1 MVSLGEH
8 KQTSGELWRNKCYLS
23 QLQGKHLFFSIYSY
37 LVSESFISEKGPA
50 VSGEVARILNLLP
63 QAWFIADQEGSV
75 IQASASAF
83 DFGLIVLERIEE
95 ENTLSLIREV
105 LNTGAQ
111 LEREIEIAKT
121 RTHADQT
128 LLFRVTPIGNGA
140 VLVLIEDVTQERI
153 LDVIRRDFVANVSHE
168 LKTPVGAL
176 SLLAEAIQSAIDDP
190 EKIMHFATR
199 MHHEADR
206 LATLVGDLIDLSRL
220 QKHDGSTNFELISV
234 DDLVTVALDDVQMLA
249 TAKNIEIVVG
259 GTGNLR
265 VNGNRDQLISALRN
279 LLTNAIHYSHEGTR
293 VAIGTRAVDDFVE
306 ISVVDQGIGIPL
318 TESERIFERFYRVDP
333 ARSRVTGG
341 TGLGLSIVKHV
352 CVEHGGECVVWSQEG
367 HGSTFTIRLPNPELQ
382 TSSIKEN
389 S

>member
-1 MVSLGEH
+1 M
-8 KQTSGELWRNKCYLS
+8 
-23 QLQGKHLFFSIYSY
+23 
-37 LVSESFISEKGPA
+37 SESFISEKGPA

-63 QAWFIADQEGSV
+63 QAWFIADADGDV
-75 IQASASAF
+75 LQASAGAF
-83 DFGLIVLERIEE
+83 DYGLIVLERIEE
-95 ENTLSLIREV
+95 ASTRELINEV
-105 LNTGAQ
+105 LTSGKQ
-111 LEREIEIAKT
+111 IERELSIPRT

-128 LLFRVTPIGNGA
+128 LLFRVTPIVAGA
-140 VLVLIEDVTQERI
+140 ALVLIEDVTQERI

-190 EKIMHFATR
+190 EKILHFASR
-199 MHHEADR
+199 MHHEAER

-279 LLTNAIHYSHEGTR
+279 LLTNAIHYSHDGTR
-293 VAIGTRAVDDFVE
+293 VAIGTRAIEDVVE
-306 ISVVDQGIGIPL
+306 ISVVDQGIGIPGS
-318 TESERIFERFYRVDP
+318 ESERIFERFYRVDP
-333 ARSRVTGG
+333 ARSRITGG

-367 HGSTFTIRLPNPELQ
+367 HGSTFTIRLPNPDFQ
-382 TSSIKEN
+382 ANSTKE
-389 S
+389 SAV

>member
-1 MVSLGEH
+1 M
-8 KQTSGELWRNKCYLS
+8 
-23 QLQGKHLFFSIYSY
+23 
-37 LVSESFISEKGPA
+37 SEGFISVKAAA
-50 VSGEVARILNLLP
+50 VSGEVARILELLP
-63 QAWFIADQEGSV
+63 QAWFIADAEGDV
-75 IQASASAF
+75 LQASPRAF
-83 DFGLIVLERIEE
+83 EYGLIVLERIEE
-95 ENTLSLIREV
+95 SQTRELIAEV
-105 LNTGAQ
+105 QAKGVQ
-111 LEREIEIAKT
+111 QERELVIPRT

-128 LLFRVTPIGNGA
+128 LLFRVTPITESA

-190 EKIMHFATR
+190 EKILHFASR
-199 MHHEADR
+199 MHHEAER

-220 QKHDGSTNFELISV
+220 QKHDGTTNFELISV

-249 TAKNIEIVVG
+249 TAKNIEMVVG

-279 LLTNAIHYSHEGTR
+279 LLTNAIHYSHDGTR
-293 VAIGTRAVDDFVE
+293 VAIGTRAVDEFVE
-306 ISVVDQGIGIPL
+306 ISVVDQGMGIPAS
-318 TESERIFERFYRVDP
+318 ESERIFERFYRVDP

-352 CVEHGGECVVWSQEG
+352 CVEHGGECTVWSQEG
-367 HGSTFTIRLPNPELQ
+367 HGSTFTMRLPNPDLNQ
-382 TSSIKEN
+382 SNISNKEN
-389 S
+389 A